1 MALFSYE
8 ALKSKYDLNEQAY
21 DRLFENAKHESVDM
35 RDEHT
40 EFDIFLS
47 HSYKDKEIIP
57 YLKKE
62 LESMGYSV
70 YVDWLNDKFLSRDEV
85 TSDTAKVLQTRMKQ
99 SKSLFFATSENS
111 SNSKWMPWELG
122 YFDGIKDKKVAILPI
137 NTNNNFVDDTF
148 EGQEYLGLYYYV
160 SFNKASKHFE
170 NEPMAMEKNS
180 FRQLLERLE
189 KIKMLFIHKSKKEFV
204 TYNDWMDGEDPM
216 SLDSKLSHIVKE
228 FNKVKD

>member
-8 ALKSKYDLNEQAY
+8 TLKAKYDLNEQAY
-21 DRLFENAKHESVDM
+21 DRLFKSAKHESVDM

-47 HSYKDKEIIP
+47 HSYKDKKIIP

-70 YVDWLNDKFLSRDEV
+70 YVDWINDKFLSRDEV
-85 TSDTAKVLQTRMKQ
+85 TSGTAKVLQIRMKQ

-111 SNSKWMPWELG
+111 SDSKWMPWELG
-122 YFDGIKDKKVAILPI
+122 YFDGIKNKKVAILPVK
-137 NTNNNFVDDTF
+137 TNNNFPDDDF
-148 EGQEYLGLYYYV
+148 KGQEYLGLYYYV

-170 NEPMAMEKNS
+170 NEPMSMEKNA
-180 FRQLLERLE
+180 FRQLLERME
-189 KIKMLFIHKSKKEFV
+189 KIKMLFIHKSKKEFA
-204 TYNDWMDGEDPM
+204 TYDDWMKGEEPM
-216 SLDSKLSHIVKE
+216 SLDSKLSLILKE
-228 FNKVKD
+228 FGNTKE

>member
-8 ALKSKYDLNEQAY
+8 ELKAKYDLNEQVY
-21 DRLFENAKHESVDM
+21 NKLFESAKHESADI

-40 EFDIFLS
+40 KFDIFLS
-47 HSYKDKEIIP
+47 HSYKDKEVIP

-70 YVDWLNDKFLSRDEV
+70 YVDWINDKFLSREEV
-85 TSDTAKVLQTRMKQ
+85 TSGTAKVLQTRMRQ

-111 SNSKWMPWELG
+111 SDSKWMPWELG

-137 NTNNNFVDDTF
+137 SKNNNFSNDMF

-160 SFNKASKHFE
+160 SLDKASKQFE
-170 NEPMAMEKNS
+170 NEPMAIEPTS
-180 FRQLLERLE
+180 FKRLLERLE
-189 KIKMLFIHKSKKEFV
+189 KRKVLFINKNQNVFV
-204 TYNDWMDGEDPM
+204 TYDDWMDGEDPI
-216 SLDSKLSHIVKE
+216 SLEDKLNNIINE
-228 FNKVKD
+228 FNS